1 MSGIFLALAIAF
13 EVAATLALKAVSAS
27 HKAWI
32 ILVFLGYPASF
43 VMLAFTLREGMTI
56 GIAYGIWTACG
67 LALTSIF
74 GFLIFKEKLH
84 RLSYLGIAIIA
95 FGVYLVEAGASS

>member
-1 MSGIFLALAIAF
+1 MSGLYLAFAILF
-13 EVAATLALKAVSAS
+13 EVAATLALKAMSAN

-32 ILVFLGYPASF
+32 ILVVIGYPASF
-43 VMLAFTLREGMTI
+43 VMLAFALHEGMTI

-74 GFLIFKEKLH
+74 GYFIFKEKLH
-84 RLSYLGIAIIA
+84 KLTYLGIAIIA
-95 FGVYLVEAGASS
+95 FGVYLVESGIGH

>member
-1 MSGIFLALAIAF
+1 MSAIFLSLAITF
-13 EVAATLALKAVSAS
+13 EVAATLALKAVSARN
-27 HKAWI
+27 KAWI
-32 ILVFLGYPASF
+32 VLVVIGYPASF
-43 VMLAFTLREGMTI
+43 VMLAFALREGMTI

-84 RLSYLGIAIIA
+84 PLTYAGIAIIA
-95 FGVYLVEAGASS
+95 IGVFLVEAGVGT